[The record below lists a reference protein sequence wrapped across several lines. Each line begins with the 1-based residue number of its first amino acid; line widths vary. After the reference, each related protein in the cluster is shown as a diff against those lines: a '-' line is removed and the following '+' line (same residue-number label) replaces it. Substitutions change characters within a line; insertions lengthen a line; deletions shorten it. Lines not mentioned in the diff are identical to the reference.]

1 MSRRTV
7 LKQYALCVL
16 AAAILFFSGSPLNAQ
31 RTSRGQF
38 FMNASYINGLFPQRA
53 LYTLGGELGM
63 GQYQSNAYWESGVRY
78 NPTTRMMTV
87 GSIVAYG
94 GYMFR
99 IAGTR
104 NRAFS
109 FYGGGRGFIGV
120 DYTTGAA
127 PIDDIVIG
135 GDSSSSAS
143 ASSVEETGGKTR
155 LLVGIDPRVEI
166 EWFFVR
172 KVAFIASVSVP
183 VKFMTQQQV
192 VAVRASAGFRFN
204 F

>member
-1 MSRRTV
+1 MKRCLV
-7 LKQYALCVL
+7 LKICVPCIL
-16 AAAILFFSGSPLNAQ
+16 AAVMLLTPGNTLHAQ

-38 FMNASYINGLFPQRA
+38 LLNASYVNGLYPQRA

-63 GQYQSNAYWESGVRY
+63 GRYLSNAYWEAGVRY

-87 GSIVAYG
+87 GSIAAYG

-104 NRAFS
+104 TRSFN
-109 FYGGGRGFIGV
+109 FYGGGRGFLGV

-135 GDSSSSAS
+135 GQSSSGT
-143 ASSVEETGGKTR
+143 ASSTEDTGGKTGF
-155 LLVGIDPRVEI
+155 LVGIDPRVEI
-166 EWFFVR
+166 EWFFV
-172 KVAFIASVSVP
+172 KKIALIASVSVP
-183 VKFMTQQQV
+183 VKFITQQQV
-192 VAVRASAGFRFN
+192 VAVRASAGIRFN
-204 F
+204 L